1 MKAQPQQ
8 DSNSDDLGHI
18 LRILGSE
25 KRMEI
30 INFLQHGEKTR
41 REIQREI
48 KVSLE
53 AVVKH
58 CKDLEEIGVIKEVPK
73 RGERGFVCAYFLIP
87 DRLKQIGEALEKAK
101 EREFVLPNETLMKV
115 DPMIFQ
121 KQVNKARILIDSGM
135 DDGKEYALKEETT
148 IIGRNPKCN
157 IPITFDRFVSW
168 NQARIT
174 KIDKQYFL
182 EDLGSTNRT
191 IINGK
196 ELFKGKIE
204 LKNGDQFKVGK
215 TWVRFLNE

>member
-1 MKAQPQQ
+1 MKVPPQHNA
-8 DSNSDDLGHI
+8 NSDDLGHI
-18 LRILGSE
+18 LRVLGSE

-41 REIQREI
+41 REIQRET

-73 RGERGFVCAYFLIP
+73 KGERGFVCAYFLIP

-101 EREFVLPNETLMKV
+101 EKEFILPNETLMKV

-121 KQVNKARILIDSGM
+121 KAVNKARIVIDSGM
-135 DDGKEYALKEETT
+135 DDGKEYALKEATT
-148 IIGRNPKCN
+148 TIGRNPKSY

-168 NQARIT
+168 NQAQIT
-174 KIDKQYFL
+174 KTEKQYFL

-191 IINGK
+191 IVNGK
-196 ELFKGKIE
+196 ELFKGKVE

-215 TWVRFLNE
+215 TWLKFMNE